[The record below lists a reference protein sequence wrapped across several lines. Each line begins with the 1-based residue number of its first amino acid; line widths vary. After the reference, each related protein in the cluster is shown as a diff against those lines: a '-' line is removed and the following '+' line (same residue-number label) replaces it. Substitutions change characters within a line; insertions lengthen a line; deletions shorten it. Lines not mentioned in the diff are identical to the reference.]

1 LRKHPTAHFELH
13 NNRKSAFVE
22 PSVSV
27 SNLTK
32 NYAGEH
38 ALAGISFAVPRGCL
52 FGMVGADGAGKTTLL
67 RILTTLCNFD
77 NGAAA
82 VLGKDVVK
90 GYLDLRKRIG
100 YMPQKFSLYQD
111 LTVRENLLFF
121 ADIFGVKKT
130 ERKERMDRLLSFSR
144 LGPFQNRRSRDLSGG
159 MKQKLALSCTLIHT
173 PEILFL
179 DEPTTGVDPVSR
191 REFWEILF
199 DLKKQG
205 ITIIVS
211 TPYMDEAQRC
221 DELLFLH
228 HGAIMKQGSPDD
240 LLGAYPCKLFSVES
254 GEGPLSCAHD
264 AIIPGY
270 DALLYPADGNLHV
283 AVKNG
288 SLTAEEVLSLVK
300 TVAPGAETCRAIAP
314 KIEDLFIYLLSGSD
328 KKM

>member
-1 LRKHPTAHFELH
+1 MEL
-13 NNRKSAFVE
+13 
-22 PSVSV
+22 SVLV

-77 NGAAA
+77 KGEVG
-82 VLGKDVVK
+82 VLGKDISK
-90 GYLDLRKRIG
+90 EYLDLRKRIG

-111 LTVRENLLFF
+111 LTVRENLIFF
-121 ADIFGVKKT
+121 ADIFGVKKS

-144 LGPFQNRRSRDLSGG
+144 LAPFQNRRSRDLSGG

-221 DELLFLH
+221 DKLLFLH
-228 HGAIMKQGSPDD
+228 HGAIMTQGSPGD
-240 LLGAYPCKLFSVES
+240 LLGAYPCTLFSVES
-254 GEGPLSCAHD
+254 DTGPLSCAHD
-264 AIIPGY
+264 AKIPA
-270 DALLYPADGNLHV
+270 DMALMYPAEGNLH
-283 AVKNG
+283 AATNDSG
-288 SLTAEEVLSLVK
+288 LTEEDVLSLVK
-300 TVAPGAETCRAIAP
+300 TVAPGAETCKEIAP
-314 KIEDLFIYLLSGSD
+314 TIEDLFIYLLSEPD
-328 KKM
+328 KKS

>member
-1 LRKHPTAHFELH
+1 MEL
-13 NNRKSAFVE
+13 
-22 PSVSV
+22 SVSV

-38 ALAGISFAVPRGCL
+38 ALAGISFVVPRGCL

-77 NGAAA
+77 KGEAA
-82 VLGKDVVK
+82 VLGKDVSK
-90 GYLDLRKRIG
+90 DFTDLRKRIG

-111 LTVRENLLFF
+111 LTVRENLFFF
-121 ADIFGVKKT
+121 ADIFGVKKA

-144 LGPFQNRRSRDLSGG
+144 LGSFQNRRSRDLSGG

-199 DLKKQG
+199 DLRKQG
-205 ITIIVS
+205 ITVIAS

-228 HGAIMKQGSPDD
+228 YGAIMKQGSPAD

-254 GEGPLSCAHD
+254 GIGPLSCAHD

-270 DALLYPADGNLHV
+270 EVGARRAAPLLYPAEGNLHV

-288 SLTAEEVLSLVK
+288 SPTENEVLSLVK
-300 TVAPGAETCRAIAP
+300 TIAPGASTCRAIMP
-314 KIEDLFIYLLSGSD
+314 KIEDLFIYLLSESD
-328 KKM
+328 KKL

>member
-1 LRKHPTAHFELH
+1 
-13 NNRKSAFVE
+13 VE
-22 PSVSV
+22 PSVAV
-27 SNLTK
+27 SNLSK
-32 NYAGEH
+32 NFAGEH
-38 ALAGISFAVPRGCL
+38 ALAGVSFVVPHGSL
-52 FGMVGADGAGKTTLL
+52 FALVGADGAGKTTLL
-67 RILTTLCNFD
+67 RVLTTLCDFD
-77 NGAAA
+77 QGKAL

-90 GYLDLRKRIG
+90 NFLDLRKRIG

-111 LTVRENLLFF
+111 LTVQENLFFF

-205 ITIIVS
+205 VTIIVS

-228 HGAIMKQGSPDD
+228 RGAIMRQGRPDD
-240 LLGAYPCKLFSVES
+240 LLGEYPFRLFSVES
-254 GEGPLSCAHD
+254 GHGPLSFPQNAE
-264 AIIPGY
+264 IPEGM
-270 DALLYPADGNLHV
+270 ALMYPAEGCLH
-283 AVKNG
+283 AAMKNSG
-288 SLTAEEVLSLVK
+288 LAENDVLSLVK
-300 TVAPGAETCRAIAP
+300 TVAPGAETCRAILP
-314 KIEDLFIYLLSGSD
+314 KIEDLFIYLLSESD
-328 KKM
+328 KK

>member
-1 LRKHPTAHFELH
+1 VAIAF
-13 NNRKSAFVE
+13 NRKPAFVE

-27 SNLTK
+27 SNLSK
-32 NYAGEH
+32 NFAGEH
-38 ALAGISFAVPRGCL
+38 ALDGVSFAVAHGAL
-52 FGMVGADGAGKTTLL
+52 FGLVGADGAGKTTLL
-67 RILTTLCNFD
+67 RILTTLSDFD
-77 NGAAA
+77 KGEVR
-82 VLGKDVVK
+82 VLGKNVVDHF
-90 GYLDLRKRIG
+90 LDLRKRIG

-121 ADIFGVKKT
+121 ADIFGVKKS

-228 HGAIMKQGSPDD
+228 HGAKILLGRPDD
-240 LLGAYPCKLFSVES
+240 LLSEYPCKLFSLES
-254 GEGPLSCAHD
+254 EQGPLSFPQD
-264 AIIPGY
+264 AKIPAGM
-270 DALLYPADGNLHV
+270 ALMYPAEGCLH
-283 AVKNG
+283 AAMENT
-288 SLTAEEVLSLVK
+288 SLAAEEVLSLVK
-300 TVAPGAETCRAIAP
+300 TVAPGAETCRAITP
-314 KIEDLFIYLLSGSD
+314 KIEDLFIYLLSGSE

>member
-1 LRKHPTAHFELH
+1 M
-13 NNRKSAFVE
+13 E
-22 PSVSV
+22 PAVSV
-27 SNLTK
+27 TNLSK

-38 ALAGISFAVPRGCL
+38 ALAGVSFSVPRGAL
-52 FGMVGADGAGKTTLL
+52 FGLVGADGAGKTTLL
-67 RILTTLCNFD
+67 RILTTLSDFD
-77 NGAAA
+77 KGEAL

-90 GYLDLRKRIG
+90 HFPELRKRIG

-111 LTVRENLLFF
+111 LSVRENLIFF
-121 ADIFGVKKT
+121 ADIFGVGKS

-144 LGPFQNRRSRDLSGG
+144 LAPFQNRRSRDLSGG

-179 DEPTTGVDPVSR
+179 DAPTTGVDPVSR

-228 HGAIMKQGSPDD
+228 CGAIMKFGRPDD
-240 LLGAYPCKLFSVES
+240 LLGQYPCKLFSMES
-254 GEGPLSCAHD
+254 EQGSLSYPQGAK
-264 AIIPGY
+264 IPESMT
-270 DALLYPADGNLHV
+270 LLYPAEGCLH
-283 AVKNG
+283 AAFKNT
-288 SLTAEEVLSLVK
+288 SLAAEEVLSLVK
-300 TVAPGAETCRAIAP
+300 TVSPGAETCREIAP
-314 KIEDLFIYLLSGSD
+314 KIEDLFIYLLSESD
-328 KKM
+328 KKI

>member
-1 LRKHPTAHFELH
+1 
-13 NNRKSAFVE
+13 
-22 PSVSV
+22 
-27 SNLTK
+27 
-32 NYAGEH
+32 
-38 ALAGISFAVPRGCL
+38 
-52 FGMVGADGAGKTTLL
+52 
-67 RILTTLCNFD
+67 
-77 NGAAA
+77 
-82 VLGKDVVK
+82 
-90 GYLDLRKRIG
+90 
-100 YMPQKFSLYQD
+100 
-111 LTVRENLLFF
+111 
-121 ADIFGVKKT
+121 
-130 ERKERMDRLLSFSR
+130 MDRLLSFSR
-144 LGPFQNRRSRDLSGG
+144 LGPFQNRRGRDLSGG

-228 HGAIMKQGSPDD
+228 HGAIMKQGSPAD

-270 DALLYPADGNLHV
+270 DALLYPAEGNLHV

-288 SLTAEEVLSLVK
+288 GPAENEILSLVK
-300 TVAPGAETCRAIAP
+300 AVAPGAETCRAIMP
-314 KIEDLFIYLLSGSD
+314 KIEDLFIYLLSESD
-328 KKM
+328 KK